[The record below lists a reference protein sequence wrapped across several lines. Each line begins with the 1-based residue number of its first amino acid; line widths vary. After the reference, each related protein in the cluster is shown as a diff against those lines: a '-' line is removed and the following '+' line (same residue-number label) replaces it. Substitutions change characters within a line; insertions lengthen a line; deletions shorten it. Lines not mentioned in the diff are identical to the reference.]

1 MKNIKVTVIMPVYN
15 AAEYLR
21 ESLDCLT
28 KQTLQDIEIIC
39 VDDGSTDESLCILE
53 EYSKKDNRFMVLSQK
68 NLHAGVARNNGIDHA
83 SGEYM
88 IFLDA
93 DDLFELELLEKTYKQ
108 GIQQDADIVLF
119 DADYFNTE
127 TGERLVQNHL
137 LRTELLDG
145 KEVFSRKDIPDRLF
159 TITTTC
165 PWTKLYSRKF
175 IEKYKLRFQNLRHS
189 NDVYFVL
196 SSLALAERITYLN
209 EKLVY
214 YRVNQTKS
222 LQSLKATNPTL
233 FFDAYEAVYK
243 LLNERHI
250 YEELEKSFITT
261 VLSGCVFNIDTVHSN
276 DAKRKIYEKI
286 ESSEFK
292 AMNILAYPED
302 YYINREYYR
311 RIKSVPYILNC
322 LRKRNRRYEKN
333 GFRVIQQNRVKEEI
347 AVSVIIPVYNTE
359 KYLKSCLES
368 IQEQSLKNI
377 EIICINDGST
387 DKSLSILKQISKLD
401 KRVSVYT
408 EENSGQSVA
417 RNRGLSVARG
427 KYIYFMDSDDLL
439 DANALKKLYSKA
451 ENEKLDIVY
460 FDGTSFLDDDL
471 DESSSNQNLDYYK
484 RKYWYSGVYK
494 GEKMLLALVK
504 NGEYRV
510 SPCLQLIR
518 NEYLKNMRISF
529 EEGIIHE
536 DNLFTYQTILGAER
550 VGHIHEGL
558 FKRRYR
564 AASTMTQ
571 KTTFEHVYGYFKCF
585 LKMGEYIEKIN
596 IDDPE
601 KEAALFVQK
610 DNLRNAREKYMKLE
624 YEEKEAAKGLDLNE
638 KLYFEAYI
646 EDWFA
651 ERKAVWNANNRAAR
665 EIANEIANV
674 KNTETF
680 KLGAAIIWLPRKIKQ
695 CFLNIR

>member
-222 LQSLKATNPTL
+222 
-233 FFDAYEAVYK
+233 
-243 LLNERHI
+243 
-250 YEELEKSFITT
+250 
-261 VLSGCVFNIDTVHSN
+261 
-276 DAKRKIYEKI
+276 
-286 ESSEFK
+286 
-292 AMNILAYPED
+292 
-302 YYINREYYR
+302 
-311 RIKSVPYILNC
+311 
-322 LRKRNRRYEKN
+322 
-333 GFRVIQQNRVKEEI
+333 
-347 AVSVIIPVYNTE
+347 
-359 KYLKSCLES
+359 
-368 IQEQSLKNI
+368 
-377 EIICINDGST
+377 
-387 DKSLSILKQISKLD
+387 
-401 KRVSVYT
+401 
-408 EENSGQSVA
+408 
-417 RNRGLSVARG
+417 
-427 KYIYFMDSDDLL
+427 
-439 DANALKKLYSKA
+439 
-451 ENEKLDIVY
+451 
-460 FDGTSFLDDDL
+460 
-471 DESSSNQNLDYYK
+471 
-484 RKYWYSGVYK
+484 
-494 GEKMLLALVK
+494 
-504 NGEYRV
+504 
-510 SPCLQLIR
+510 
-518 NEYLKNMRISF
+518 
-529 EEGIIHE
+529 
-536 DNLFTYQTILGAER
+536 
-550 VGHIHEGL
+550 
-558 FKRRYR
+558 
-564 AASTMTQ
+564 
-571 KTTFEHVYGYFKCF
+571 
-585 LKMGEYIEKIN
+585 
-596 IDDPE
+596 
-601 KEAALFVQK
+601 
-610 DNLRNAREKYMKLE
+610 
-624 YEEKEAAKGLDLNE
+624 
-638 KLYFEAYI
+638 
-646 EDWFA
+646 
-651 ERKAVWNANNRAAR
+651 
-665 EIANEIANV
+665 
-674 KNTETF
+674 
-680 KLGAAIIWLPRKIKQ
+680 
-695 CFLNIR
+695 